1 MNKQD
6 KLGKLKLKLED
17 TYRRLTDYRSKLYWK
32 SFQGDV
38 KEAYKTDFDDS
49 SWDTVSLPFEW
60 DASKGDVWL
69 RCKIRIPDEIEGVKV
84 SGSKVEIYS
93 SAMIN
98 GGEVYVDSKLV
109 LKEDYWTDFRGPRIT
124 IVEKARPGDV
134 HVVVIHAYEKRPFSR
149 GEKNRVPLLHIGY
162 DAVDNVAFEIES
174 FIQELNFA
182 QILPGGLETLNRVA
196 EEFDFNVFSR
206 DVESI
211 LMEIDKA
218 RQKLKNLSI
227 HAKEFK
233 VHLVAHAHIDM
244 NWLWPWEDTVKVIE
258 RDFSTMVSL
267 MDQYPDFHFS
277 QSQAV
282 TYSVIEEK
290 NPVLFEKIREKVRSG
305 NWDVTASMWVEADL
319 NMIGEET
326 LVRQILY
333 SKKYVKEKF
342 GFETRVGWEPDTFGH
357 IWTLPQVLKKA
368 GVDYYYF
375 MRCGKGYP
383 MFHWEGPDG
392 SRLLAFNSV
401 FNNTVTPGNI
411 VETAKLFHEK
421 YGLKTSMFV
430 YGVGD
435 HGGGATIEDIKAAM
449 KIREKPTLPHVIFS
463 STHRFFDEVSKEK
476 PELPVVRDELNFIFD
491 GCYTTHSDIKRYN
504 RLCERCLVDAEK
516 LSAILGDYSRE
527 KFEEAWKKTLFN
539 QFHDILDGSAFHE
552 AYSYSGRLA
561 EEVLATAREALDKSM
576 RKIVE
581 RIKFSKE
588 GLAIVVFNTLAW
600 ERRDVARV
608 KIAREMVPR
617 NPVVIDISGK
627 RHPAQIDGDE
637 LVFIAEVPSLGYSTY
652 YLIEGEESRQQESQ
666 QAVLENEFFKIE
678 LDQSSGAI
686 RSVYDKKAARFV
698 MNAFRHDATRPEFS
712 NLFQVLH
719 EAPHGMSAWIIG
731 PITRV
736 ENLLTGAEVKQVEKG
751 PAMSKIRTVRRYRD
765 STITQEIMLYTG
777 IPRIDFNT
785 SIDWREVSD
794 AFTDAP
800 MLKVSFT
807 PILGSSTATF
817 EIPFGSISRTADG
830 REFPALRWIDLSDG
844 EYGVS
849 LLNDCKYGFD
859 VYGNT
864 MRMTIIRTSYSPDPK
879 PDQGRH
885 ELKYSLYPHTGD
897 WRKAL
902 SFRKGYELN
911 HPLETI
917 VTTARISQE
926 GLPEEESFLR
936 IKPENIVLSC
946 LKLTEDSDDII
957 IRIYDATGEGGEAE
971 ITLGF
976 PVIEAVESDLL
987 ERDLCKIDVQHGT
1000 LKVKMAPWEI
1010 KTIRLKRLRKADF

>member
-1 MNKQD
+1 MSEQSEVE
-6 KLGKLKLKLED
+6 KLKLKLENI
-17 TYRRLTDYRSKLYWK
+17 YLRLTDYRSWRF
-32 SFQGDV
+32 FQGDV
-38 KEAYKTDFDDS
+38 KEAYRIDFDDS
-49 SWDTVSLPFEW
+49 SWEPVSLPFQW
-60 DASKGDVWL
+60 DLSKGDVWL
-69 RCKIRIPDEIEGVKV
+69 RCKIRIPDEIEGIKV
-84 SGSKVEIYS
+84 SGSKVEMS
-93 SAMIN
+93 WAMIT
-98 GGEVYVDSKLV
+98 GSEVYVDSKLV
-109 LKEDYWTDFRGPRIT
+109 LKEDYWTDFQGPRIT
-124 IVEKARPGDV
+124 IAEKARPSDI
-134 HVVVIHAYEKRPFSR
+134 HVVTIHAYEKRTFPR
-149 GEKNRVPLLHIGY
+149 GEKKEVPLFHIWY
-162 DAVDNVAFEIES
+162 DSVDNVAFEIES

-182 QILPGGLETLNRVA
+182 QILPGGLETLNRVVQ
-196 EEFDFNVFSR
+196 EFDYSVFSR
-206 DVESI
+206 DAESI
-211 LMEIDKA
+211 LMEIEKA
-218 RQKLKNLSI
+218 RQKLKTLSKD
-227 HAKEFK
+227 AKEFK

-258 RDFSTMVSL
+258 RDFSTMVYL

-282 TYSVIEEK
+282 TYRVVEEK
-290 NPVLFEKIREKVRSG
+290 NPVLFEKIREKIRSG

-342 GFETRVGWEPDTFGH
+342 GFETKVGWEPDTFGH

-401 FNNTVTPGNI
+401 YNNTVTPGNI

-435 HGGGATIEDIKAAM
+435 HGGGATIGDIKAAM
-449 KIREKPTLPHVIFS
+449 KIREKPALPNVIFS
-463 STHRFFDEVSKEK
+463 STHQFFDEVLKEK
-476 PELPVVRDELNFIFD
+476 PELPVVRDELNFTFD

-504 RLCERCLVDAEK
+504 RLCERYLVDAEK
-516 LSAILGDYSRE
+516 ISAISGDYPRG
-527 KFEEAWKKTLFN
+527 KLEEAWKKTLFN

-552 AYSYSGRLA
+552 AYYYSGRLA
-561 EEVLATAREALDKSM
+561 EEALATAREALEKSI
-576 RKIVE
+576 REIVK
-581 RIKFSKE
+581 RIKFSQE

-600 ERRDVARV
+600 DRRDVARV
-608 KIAREMVPR
+608 KIPRETVKR
-617 NPVVIDISGK
+617 NPVVMDIYGK
-627 RHPAQIDGDE
+627 RHPVQIDGDE

-652 YLIEGEESRQQESQ
+652 YLVEGEESRQQESQ

-686 RSVYDKKAARFV
+686 RSVYDKKAGRFV
-698 MNAFRHDATRPEFS
+698 TKAFRHEATRPEFS

-736 ENLLTGAEVKQVEKG
+736 ENLLTGAEVKPVEKG
-751 PAMSKIRTVRRYRD
+751 PVMSKIRTVRRYRD

-777 IPRIDFNT
+777 ISRIDFNT
-785 SIDWREVSD
+785 TIDWREVSD

-830 REFPALRWIDLSDG
+830 RELPALRWIDLSDG

-859 VYGNT
+859 VCGNT
-864 MRMTIIRTSYSPDPK
+864 MRMTIIRTSYSPDPN
-879 PDQGRH
+879 PDQGYH

-902 SFRKGYELN
+902 VFRKGYELN
-911 HPLETI
+911 HPLETV
-917 VTTARISQE
+917 VTTARISQG
-926 GLPEEESFLR
+926 GLPEEASFLR
-936 IKPENIVLSC
+936 IRPENIVLSC
-946 LKLTEDSDDII
+946 LKLAEDSGDII
-957 IRIYDATGEGGEAE
+957 IRMYDATGDGGEAE
-971 ITLGF
+971 VTLGF
-976 PVIEAVESDLL
+976 PVSEAIDSNLL
-987 ERDLCKIDVQHGT
+987 EESFSRLMVRNGSF
-1000 LKVKMAPWEI
+1000 KVKMDPWEI
-1010 KTIRLKRLRKADF
+1010 KIIRLKKAK

>member
-1 MNKQD
+1 MDRQSKVED
-6 KLGKLKLKLED
+6 LKLKLEN
-17 TYRRLTDYRSKLYWK
+17 TYRRLTDYRSKLSWK
-32 SFQGDV
+32 FFQGDV
-38 KEAYKTDFDDS
+38 KEAHRIDFDDS
-49 SWDTVSLPFEW
+49 SWGTVSLPFQW
-60 DASKGDVWL
+60 DPSQGDVWL
-69 RCKIRIPDEIEGVKV
+69 RCKIRIPNEIEGIKV
-84 SGSKVEIYS
+84 SGSKVEMYS
-93 SAMIN
+93 SAMIT

-124 IVEKARPGDV
+124 VAEEARPGNV
-134 HVVVIHAYEKRPFSR
+134 HVVAIHAYEKRPFSK
-149 GEKNRVPLLHIGY
+149 GEKKGVPLFHIGY
-162 DAVDNVAFEIES
+162 DVVDNFAFEIES

-182 QILPGGLETLNRVA
+182 QILPGGLETLNRVV
-196 EEFDFNVFSR
+196 EEFNSSVFSR
-206 DVESI
+206 DAESI
-211 LMEIDKA
+211 LMEIEKA
-218 RQKLKNLSI
+218 RQKLKALSK

-267 MDQYPDFHFS
+267 MNQYTDFHFS
-277 QSQAV
+277 QSQAA
-282 TYSVIEEK
+282 TYRTMEEK
-290 NPVLFEKIREKVRSG
+290 NPALFEKMREKIRSG

-333 SKKYVKEKF
+333 SKRYVMEKF

-357 IWTLPQVLKKA
+357 VWTLPQVLKKA

-375 MRCGKGYP
+375 MRCGRGYP
-383 MFHWEGPDG
+383 MFYWEGPDG

-401 FNNTVTPGNI
+401 YNNMVTSKNI

-449 KIREKPTLPHVIFS
+449 KIREKPALPDLVFS
-463 STHRFFDEVSKEK
+463 STHQFFDRISKEK
-476 PELPVVRDELNFIFD
+476 PELPVVRDELNFTFD
-491 GCYTTHSDIKRYN
+491 GCYTTHADIKRYN
-504 RLCERCLVDAEK
+504 RLCERYLVDAEK
-516 LSAILGDYSRE
+516 LSAISGDYPRE
-527 KFEEAWKKTLFN
+527 KLEEAWKKTLFN

-576 RKIVE
+576 MKIVE
-581 RIKFSKE
+581 RIEFSRE

-600 ERRDVARV
+600 DRKDVARV
-608 KIAREMVPR
+608 KIPREMVPR
-617 NPVVIDISGK
+617 NPVVMDVRGN

-652 YLIEGEESRQQESQ
+652 YLIEGEEEPHQQGSQ

-686 RSVYDKKAARFV
+686 RSVYDKKAGRFV
-698 MNAFRHDATRPEFS
+698 AKAFRHEATRPEFS

-719 EAPHGMSAWIIG
+719 EAPHEMSAWIIG

-736 ENLLTGAEVKQVEKG
+736 ENLLTGAEVKPVEKG
-751 PAMSKIRTVRRYRD
+751 PVVSKIRTVRRYRN
-765 STITQEIMLYTG
+765 STIIQEIMLYTG
-777 IPRIDFNT
+777 ISRIDFNT
-785 SIDWREVSD
+785 IIDWREVSD

-807 PILGSSTATF
+807 PILGPSTATF
-817 EIPFGSISRTADG
+817 EIPFGSISRTPDG
-830 REFPALRWIDLSDG
+830 REFPALRWIDLSDK

-859 VYGNT
+859 VCGNT
-864 MRMTIIRTSYSPDPK
+864 MRMTIIRTSYSPDPN

-911 HPLETI
+911 HPLEAL
-917 VTTARISQE
+917 VTTAKVSQ
-926 GLPEEESFLR
+926 GDLPEEASFLR

-946 LKLTEDSDDII
+946 LKLAEDSSDII
-957 IRIYDATGEGGEAE
+957 IRIYDATGDGGEAD
-971 ITLGF
+971 ITFGF
-976 PVIEAVESDLL
+976 LVTEAVESDLL
-987 ERDLCKIDVQHGT
+987 ERSLRKLNVQDKT
-1000 LKVKMAPWEI
+1000 FKVQLGPWEI
-1010 KTIRLKRLRKADF
+1010 KTFRLKKTGQC